1 MKTSSR
7 VQLHVGRPGSMLQM
21 TKRYQKYGA
30 TVAFEFLL
38 YNSPIKLNIWWSC
51 LNGWFKFGCIHW
63 HMQKDHVM
71 APCFHSLYQGSSCL
85 HSQILSEQEDA
96 MPQCHRTNIGPWK
109 ELHYK
114 IGDHDFHC
122 FLFKAENAWGLIEP
136 SNVFSSGLG
145 WSLGKGRG
153 LHQGSHGN
161 FLSSGFLARQEV
173 SWCGRRNGWCHEV

>member
-21 TKRYQKYGA
+21 TKSMVRPLMLSFCYIILQSNWAFDDPVWMVGLNLDVFIDICRRIMSSHHASAVYIKVHPVF
-30 TVAFEFLL
+30 TVRSLV
-38 YNSPIKLNIWWSC
+38 NKR
-51 LNGWFKFGCIHW
+51 
-63 HMQKDHVM
+63 MQCRN
-71 APCFHSLYQGSSCL
+71 AIG
-85 HSQILSEQEDA
+85 QIL
-96 MPQCHRTNIGPWK
+96 

-122 FLFKAENAWGLIEP
+122 FLFQAENAWGLIEP